1 MNKKIICI
9 FSLLFC
15 LLTYNCTNTT
25 NVIKAKYL
33 NSKWEDHSEG
43 KYEIISSYEN
53 MILYLNNLET
63 ESDKT
68 EFANYYNEEYFSNKK
83 VIALKLEEN
92 SKNNINEVTSY
103 EIENNE
109 LIIRIKTT
117 THGTTMEMSNIVV
130 FLTLYDEEVENFEN
144 VKIIKNNTLI
154 VEEEVNEKRISYL
167 QKELKID
174 VDDSNI
180 EILINSYEKF
190 NEFINSDNVKCHISK
205 EELLTIY
212 NEEYFTEKAL
222 IYVSKSNGALIN
234 DEKIIKVTSIENS
247 IFVHITFSDTGLTV
261 VDKSVFYLEVK
272 QEDIKNIENVEIKY
286 LDYISNPRNK

>member
-15 LLTYNCTNTT
+15 LLTCNCTNTI
-25 NVIKAKYL
+25 NVTKAKYL

-68 EFANYYNEEYFSNKK
+68 EFTNYYNEEYFSNKK

-117 THGTTMEMSNIVV
+117 TYGTTMEMSNMVV

-154 VEEEVNEKRISYL
+154 VEEEVNEQRISYL

-212 NEEYFTEKAL
+212 NEEYFNEKAL
-222 IYVSKSNGALIN
+222 IYVSKSYGTIVS
-234 DEKIIKVTSIENS
+234 DEKIIKLNMNENDLL
-247 IFVHITFSDTGLTV
+247 VYITFNSTPFQMISGV
-261 VDKSVFYLEVK
+261 SFYLEVK
-272 QEDIKNIENVEIKY
+272 QEDIKNVENVEIKY
-286 LDYISNPRNK
+286 LNYISSLR